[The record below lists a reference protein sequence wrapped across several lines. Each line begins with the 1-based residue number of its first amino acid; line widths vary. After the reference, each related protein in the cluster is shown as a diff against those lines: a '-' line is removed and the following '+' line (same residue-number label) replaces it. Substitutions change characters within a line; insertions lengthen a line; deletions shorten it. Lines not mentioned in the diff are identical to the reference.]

1 MKKKLSIIYILII
14 FVSCNKPNQNSF
26 EIANTIYFNTGYIDP
41 PYYCIGSIIG
51 EEDIIYFSDRDLSI
65 QFFDNNGIKIDSVNF
80 PNEAFLFCNS
90 YSLRAVCP
98 ITKDSIFLVNNNK
111 VAVINQK
118 GLLIGSFDIE
128 DFMTNIQ
135 KNKYGYE
142 VSLLPFLAED
152 SKKIFFSIIDMSE
165 DKLNEFFQNK
175 ISYNQYLLYF
185 YENLYNSKFILRI
198 EDLFSDK
205 PKLDFL
211 IDNYY
216 KSFEKYEMNMV
227 VDKLFYVILNNTF
240 YSIALSKGIIYAYDI
255 DSFDLI
261 RTIKIDSK
269 YTSNG
274 FLPEKVT
281 ADDADFDKKF
291 EIETEKECL
300 AGLIMKMF
308 FINGQYYI
316 IVSHELNSI
325 QDWDRF
331 HEGDYRPFS
340 VIIYDENFE
349 NQKEYMFEADTYAFR
364 NSFVTKEG
372 LWIQRKP
379 ENLNRENYGTQTFDL
394 FKFN

>member
-1 MKKKLSIIYILII
+1 
-14 FVSCNKPNQNSF
+14 
-26 EIANTIYFNTGYIDP
+26 
-41 PYYCIGSIIG
+41 
-51 EEDIIYFSDRDLSI
+51 
-65 QFFDNNGIKIDSVNF
+65 
-80 PNEAFLFCNS
+80 
-90 YSLRAVCP
+90 
-98 ITKDSIFLVNNNK
+98 
-111 VAVINQK
+111 
-118 GLLIGSFDIE
+118 
-128 DFMTNIQ
+128 
-135 KNKYGYE
+135 
-142 VSLLPFLAED
+142 
-152 SKKIFFSIIDMSE
+152 
-165 DKLNEFFQNK
+165 
-175 ISYNQYLLYF
+175 
-185 YENLYNSKFILRI
+185 
-198 EDLFSDK
+198 
-205 PKLDFL
+205 
-211 IDNYY
+211 
-216 KSFEKYEMNMV
+216 MV

-281 ADDADFDKKF
+281 ADEADFDKKF